1 MYYLP
6 HLNLLTY
13 CLLLFVPN
21 LCHYL
26 RNLIFPCFC
35 FFLQLNLLL
44 EICFHEMNFCQN
56 LFCLS
61 QILCHFVQFL
71 YNYLKNLISLSFCLF
86 QQLILLHEF
95 PFHLHFFQAQ
105 NSNNHIA
112 KRSTSFQIRSAAKKN
127 MDHKSQPQGIH
138 STKWITNMDH
148 GFLKRSA
155 PY

>member
-1 MYYLP
+1 
-6 HLNLLTY
+6 
-13 CLLLFVPN
+13 
-21 LCHYL
+21 
-26 RNLIFPCFC
+26 
-35 FFLQLNLLL
+35 
-44 EICFHEMNFCQN
+44 MNFCQN

-71 YNYLKNLISLSFCLF
+71 YNYLKNLISQSFCVFL
-86 QQLILLHEF
+86 QLNLLLEF

-105 NSNNHIA
+105 NFNNHIA
-112 KRSTSFQIRSAAKKN
+112 KRSTSFLIRSAAKKN

-155 PY
+155 PYSIWLSISPYGYLNKNMVTYLNCCRWFNGIQR